1 MIFIENY
8 IIVENFSIFLKCFFR
23 FLNDSYINFLILNYN
38 MAKMT
43 KISIR
48 FKAPKIKNTGDV
60 EWLKKEIKKLGWDKE
75 GFKID

>member
-1 MIFIENY
+1 
-8 IIVENFSIFLKCFFR
+8 
-23 FLNDSYINFLILNYN
+23 